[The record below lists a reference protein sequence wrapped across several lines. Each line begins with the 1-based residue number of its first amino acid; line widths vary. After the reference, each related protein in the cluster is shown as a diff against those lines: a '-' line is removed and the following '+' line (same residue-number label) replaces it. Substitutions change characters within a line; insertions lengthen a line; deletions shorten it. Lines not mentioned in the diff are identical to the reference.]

1 MNWDVCMQRNAGAP
15 SAGERGGAVLVLDAA
30 TVAVRRMQESD
41 GLRWTLATRP
51 LAGVS
56 PAVEQT
62 IAYKAKGQAVD
73 FAAF

>member
-1 MNWDVCMQRNAGAP
+1 MDARN
-15 SAGERGGAVLVLDAA
+15 S
-30 TVAVRRMQESD
+30 S
-41 GLRWTLATRP
+41 